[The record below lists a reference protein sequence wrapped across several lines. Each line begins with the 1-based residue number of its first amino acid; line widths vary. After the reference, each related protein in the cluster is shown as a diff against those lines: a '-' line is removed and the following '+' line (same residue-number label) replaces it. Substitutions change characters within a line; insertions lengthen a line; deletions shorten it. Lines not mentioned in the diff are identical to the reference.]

1 VEHPKIIAQI
11 PSDEMAERAIRGTVE
26 GMIAEQMPG
35 TEGRT
40 REELIE
46 IVRRVHYETRELVFS
61 RRMRAAD
68 ATAYE
73 FRRYVEEL
81 RKTAPSENDSSAG
94 REG

>member
-1 VEHPKIIAQI
+1 MKYPHIIAQI
-11 PSDEMAERAIRGTVE
+11 PSDDMAERAIVGTVD

-35 TEGRT
+35 TEGRS
-40 REELIE
+40 RDELIE

-81 RKTAPSENDSSAG
+81 ARTSASQDKASGDSE
-94 REG
+94 